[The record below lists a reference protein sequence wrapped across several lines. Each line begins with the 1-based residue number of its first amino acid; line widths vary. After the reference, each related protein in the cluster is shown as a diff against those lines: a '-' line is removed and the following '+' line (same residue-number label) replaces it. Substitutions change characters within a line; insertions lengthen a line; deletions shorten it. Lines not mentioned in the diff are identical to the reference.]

1 MEGIVGVS
9 TSKKIA
15 LVVIIAIGYFIGHGV
30 NENNK
35 YDELKSKKTSELSL
49 DDKAF
54 IKKIDEERAKAEA
67 DRHQYQI
74 EQKKKEDADR
84 PRRELMELQ
93 LAVRGACH
101 ETALSLLKHPDSY
114 KDEQHEDGLDKQGD
128 KTVYY
133 FTLHYSGVND
143 FNVRSTSTI
152 ECYGTVGDKSQ
163 KVTYKTFN

>member
-1 MEGIVGVS
+1 MGVS
-9 TSKKIA
+9 TSKKIV
-15 LVVIIAIGYFIGHGV
+15 LVAIIAIGYFIGNGV

-35 YDELKSKKTSELSL
+35 YDELKSKKTSELSQ
-49 DDKAF
+49 DDREF
-54 IKKIDEERAKAEA
+54 IKKVDGERAKAEGE
-67 DRHQYQI
+67 RQQYQA
-74 EQKKKEDADR
+74 EQKEREESDR

-93 LAVRGACH
+93 LAVRSACH

-152 ECYGTVGDKSQ
+152 ECYGTVGDKNQ
-163 KVTYKTFN
+163 KVTYRTFN